1 MPRFMPKLY
10 GARGGP
16 WRAPCRLLAEA
27 ERVALGPVPG
37 YTVTHPMARITIPF
51 SSGAR
56 EDVDPRV
63 MPEGALKRVENLRLT
78 REGRLALRYGYSSVA
93 LTTQKSFASAINNLL
108 PHDLV
113 NYNGRLFAVGAV
125 PLTFDGPADFY
136 EYVDEPR
143 YKWRSTSNDL
153 EPRLCPVT
161 KLRNLSN
168 VAAFT
173 QAVSRMDVA
182 AGGGRVCFAYQSSST
197 VVTVWIVDAVT
208 NSLLLEQSIT
218 SLTAP
223 RVVAVGSVFFLLGI
237 TSAGTAVQL
246 RRFDPSTDDYT
257 FTALTDAFAAGATV
271 SLMDAQVNEAGTGFS
286 VAIARNA
293 TPAVT
298 IKVFSSAGAAT
309 NTITSLAA
317 VLIQLAVYQQAT
329 RVHIVTVEADFHVDL
344 RTYVIATGALENT
357 STDLASTALTD
368 RQPTLIADLSTNLAI
383 AFYEKAALDVIKV
396 TLAPATHA
404 GAVVLTG
411 NRHQLNTKLAVGSE
425 FSGLV
430 DGVFYGCLVAENAS
444 TSSHCLLM
452 DYSLSIVGAFI
463 DKGLAAAG
471 HAEALPNL
479 PKDASTGKFY
489 WARLVNDNDA
499 RAIPAITEFEVGSHD
514 RRQMCVVDGQLYIA
528 GGVVQSFAGRQV
540 SDAGFLNRPHIISA
554 TPSNVAGSLTPLAQY
569 AIACTY
575 EWLDEQNRLHQSE
588 PSDVTEVTMGAADD
602 TITLSVS
609 GPITSRLRG
618 TEATTS
624 VKLVAYQSLA
634 APDKQLLRAAN
645 ANTNNNQ
652 ALLEIA
658 CTLTK
663 SDTDLSDEGA
673 IYTQASSGARSGPN
687 PFLAPFPATTLWA
700 SASKIQSAGLPN
712 EFEIQESRA
721 PFPGEPISWAENLGG
736 RATAFERVLA
746 IVSLDERRIGFTANG
761 LCEWTGEGLDIN
773 GSGDLGTP
781 RRIPSPGG
789 LYGGADGWRSL
800 CETAIGIFFQLAS
813 DSIYLLPR
821 GGGTPVFIGKEVM
834 DTLAAFPTITSA
846 TYVKNDQL
854 VCFTCNNLAA
864 NDAVIL
870 VYDLNMQQWFVD
882 TETSA
887 LTSSCEYQGRLIIL
901 RAANTIEFQDTSYP
915 ASVFI
920 TPVIETGTLYPF
932 GKGGQGQI
940 DEIQLFAEFRGA
952 CNVICSLSFD
962 DGANYTA
969 LTTKALTGLT
979 VGSAVTLKWGPNV
992 MRGDRVRLKFTTTD
1006 LSGATEQLA
1015 FHFATIDF
1023 TGSDRSAL
1031 RNSTQK
1037 G

>member
-1 MPRFMPKLY
+1 
-10 GARGGP
+10 
-16 WRAPCRLLAEA
+16 
-27 ERVALGPVPG
+27 
-37 YTVTHPMARITIPF
+37 MARVVVPF

-56 EDVDPRV
+56 EDIDPRV

-78 REGRLALRYGYSSVA
+78 REGRLVLRYGYSVIA
-93 LTTQKSFASAINNLL
+93 LTSQKSFSSAFLNLV
-108 PHDLV
+108 PYDLV
-113 NYNGRLFAVGAV
+113 NYNGRLFAVGA
-125 PLTFDGPADFY
+125 TSIGTDGPEDLY

-153 EPRLCPVT
+153 AERLCPVT
-161 KLRNLSN
+161 KLRNLSSISAISLT
-168 VAAFT
+168 VT
-173 QAVSRMDVA
+173 RMDAA
-182 AGGGRVCFAYQSSST
+182 AGGGRVCLAYQSTAST
-197 VVTVWIVDAVT
+197 VTVWIVEVAT
-208 NSLLLEQSIT
+208 NSLVLEQVIT

-223 RVVAVGSVFFLLGI
+223 RVIAVGSVFFLAGI

-246 RRFDPSTDDYT
+246 WRYDPATDDYA
-257 FTALTDAFAAGATV
+257 FTQLTDAYAAGATV

-298 IKVFSSAGAAT
+298 IKVFSSAGAVT
-309 NTITSLAA
+309 NTITSIAA

-329 RVHIVTVEADFHVDL
+329 RVHILTVEADFHLDL

-368 RQPTLIADLSTNLAI
+368 RQPTLTANISGNLTIAL
-383 AFYEKAALDVIKV
+383 YEKAALDVITV
-396 TLAPATHA
+396 TLAPSTHA
-404 GAVVLTG
+404 GATTATG
-411 NRHQLNTKLAVGSE
+411 HRHQLNSKLAVNPE
-425 FSGLV
+425 WSGAV

-444 TSSHCLLM
+444 SSAHCLMM
-452 DYSLSIVGAFI
+452 DYSQAIIGAFI
-463 DKGLAAAG
+463 DKGLALAG

-489 WARLVNDNDA
+489 WPRLVADRDG
-499 RAIPAITEFEVGSHD
+499 RAGPAVTEFEVGASD
-514 RRQMCVVDGQLYIA
+514 RRQMAVVDGQLYTS
-528 GGVVQSFAGRQV
+528 GGVVQSFAGRHLV
-540 SDAGFLNRPHIISA
+540 DAGFPNRPHIISA
-554 TPSNVAGSLTPLAQY
+554 SQSTAAGGLTLLAQY
-569 AIACTY
+569 AIVCVY
-575 EWLDEQNRLHQSE
+575 EWVDEQNRLHQSE
-588 PSDVTEVTMGAADD
+588 PSDVTEVTLTGTNN

-609 GPITSRLRG
+609 GPLTSRLRG
-618 TEATTS
+618 TEASTS
-624 VKLVAYQSLA
+624 VKIVAYQSLA
-634 APDKQLLRAAN
+634 APDKQLLRAAS
-645 ANTNNNQ
+645 ASPNNNQ
-652 ALLEIA
+652 ALLEVSIV
-658 CTLTK
+658 LT
-663 SDTDLSDEGA
+663 LSDLVLAAQGA

-687 PFLAPFPATTLWA
+687 AFVSPFPAAALWA
-700 SASKIQSAGLPN
+700 SASRVQSAGLPN

-736 RATAFERVLA
+736 RATAADRVLA

-761 LCEWTGEGLDIN
+761 LYEWSGEGLDIN
-773 GSGDLGTP
+773 GVGDLGTP
-781 RRIPSPGG
+781 RRLPSPGG

-800 CETAIGIFFQLAS
+800 VETAVGIFFQLAI

-821 GGGTPVFIGKEVM
+821 GGGAPLFIGKEVQ
-834 DTLAAFPTITSA
+834 DTLLAFPVITSA

-854 VCFTCNNLAA
+854 VCFTCNNVAA
-864 NDAVIL
+864 SDAVIL
-870 VYDLNMQQWFVD
+870 VYDLTTQQWFVD
-882 TETSA
+882 SESSA
-887 LTSSCEYQGRLIIL
+887 LLGACEYQGRLVIV
-901 RAANTIEFQDTSYP
+901 RASHTIEFQDTSYP
-915 ASVFI
+915 ASAFI
-920 TPVIETGTLYPF
+920 TPVIESGTIYPF

-962 DGANYTA
+962 DGANYTD
-969 LTTKALTGLT
+969 LTTKAVTGQT

-992 MRGDRVRLKFTTTD
+992 MRGDRVRLKFTTTT

-1031 RNSTQK
+1031 RNTTQK